1 MEARVGCKC
10 TKHTTFFRGWIVS
23 PKFSFPICQGAARD
37 SSGSSTASISSARA
51 SWLASSL
58 ISNHQQFHQ
67 KTLENCQLS
76 VKSRASILSFSF
88 ELKRV
93 SPASI
98 RSWLPVW
105 TQKIT
110 LSNLT
115 KNKTS
120 IWWFEKSS
128 KYENLK
134 KNCKLLL
141 AAPQLLRNQA
151 RCHFE
156 AESWITVNSWQTQKT
171 FDNLRHIST
180 YFKYFFLID
189 LSWLIMTYHDLS
201 WLIHFS
207 FCFFLSNI
215 NPLQIYADKPA
226 KF

>member
-134 KNCKLLL
+134 KKLQITACSSTASPEPSSLPFRGGELDHCQLL
-141 AAPQLLRNQA
+141 ANPKD
-151 RCHFE
+151 
-156 AESWITVNSWQTQKT
+156 IWQFK
-171 FDNLRHIST
+171 T
-180 YFKYFFLID
+180 YFYIFQICLSYRLIMTYHD

-201 WLIHFS
+201 T
-207 FCFFLSNI
+207 FLSVSFFPI
-215 NPLQIYADKPA
+215 
-226 KF
+226 